1 MGEKSQRVIKAN
13 ILENTSEVSEEKYRL
28 LVENSANAIAFFDMN
43 CNYLFMNK
51 ISASMLNGKP
61 EDYIGKSLHDVFP
74 KELADKFKKRLK
86 DIMESGV
93 GAIFEEIVDPLDHR
107 WLSSNLQPV
116 RDKNGSILG
125 IQAISHDI
133 TERKKTEEELKQ
145 KSEQQDALLSSIPA
159 FVYYKDTE
167 SKLIAANK
175 AFSKMVNVPMDQLV
189 GKTAY
194 DLFPKEQAEHFHI
207 DDKMVM
213 ESGKSII
220 NIEEKFTDAEGE
232 IRWASTSKIPYFGDK
247 GQVTGMVGITNDIT
261 ERKKAEEETKK
272 AKVQMENYLDIAGTM
287 LATTDDKENITLMN
301 KKGYEILG
309 YREGELIG
317 KNWFDT
323 LIPER
328 IRNEIRDVYNQL
340 MSGDIK
346 PVEYYEN
353 SLLTKDGEER
363 IIAFHNTVVGNPE
376 NKILGVL
383 LSGEDI
389 TERKKTEEKIIR
401 AKNHLQNVIDAASE
415 VIVAFDESNRVITW
429 NKTAERI
436 TGYTQKQVAG
446 KHIKKLKIFDDPQVI
461 IDAIKN
467 LRKEHKPLINDI
479 IFNTKEGY
487 KKIIKPSYSIIKSRD
502 AETAGVLISGED
514 VTYDSKHHGKIL
526 RGNSYL
532 ISDKNNKS
540 AITLF
545 VGLTRFNYNGLFITR
560 SNSEM
565 IKSMIPSA
573 KIQVELLS
581 QDKLG
586 GLDNIADLEKLESKI
601 KGFSTKHK
609 DSLILLDRI
618 DYLITHFSFEEFMKS
633 LYQIN
638 NIVSSS
644 SSILLLHLNPSIV
657 DARQLAIIEDELQRL
672 PSQKIEDVQLDE
684 ELFEILKFI
693 IQQNQ
698 LNTLVTFSQISQQ
711 FSIVRETVRKRL
723 RTLENKEL
731 ITINKQG
738 RKKTLYASE
747 KGKTLL
753 HKRKDI

>member
-436 TGYTQKQVAG
+436 TGYTQKQVVG

-672 PSQKIEDVQLDE
+672 PSQKIEDVQLDD